1 MTGFLKVAGF
11 AVGIGAL
18 IALGGWW
25 EWSLWSE
32 CRADH
37 SFWYCAR
44 VLNK

>member
-1 MTGFLKVAGF
+1 MKAFG
-11 AVGIGAL
+11 VGLIVVAL
-18 IALGGWW
+18 ISVSVWW

>member
-1 MTGFLKVAGF
+1 MKETALVAIVV
-11 AVGIGAL
+11 AV
-18 IALGGWW
+18 IAFSVWW

-37 SFWYCAR
+37 SFWYCLR